1 MKIVPL
7 VWRLLFVLTLVG
19 LLAGCG
25 SPTATE
31 TPTAAPTKAATA
43 VPTTA
48 PTLAPTVDL
57 QPTFNAIKT
66 QSAATV
72 IANLTQT
79 APSATPVPSA
89 TATKPAQQ
97 TAAPTTS
104 AATNTP
110 APKATNT
117 SAPILTPWTVVP
129 TRAAYSC
136 AVTSFSP
143 KATESFAPSSNFDVT
158 WVVMNTGTQQWPS
171 SETVLR
177 FVEGQKMQKFG
188 DAVLLP
194 KIVSPGETYTFG
206 IDMVAPAAA
215 GNYYM
220 NWRLTYGSVTL
231 CNMTV
236 TIVIK

>member
-1 MKIVPL
+1 M
-7 VWRLLFVLTLVG
+7 VWRLLFAFILVG

-43 VPTTA
+43 APTTA
-48 PTLAPTVDL
+48 PTQAPTVDL
-57 QPTFNAIKT
+57 QPTFNAVKT
-66 QSAATV
+66 QAAATV

-89 TATKPAQQ
+89 TATKPAQA
-97 TAAPTTS
+97 TAAPSTP
-104 AATNTP
+104 AATGTP

-117 SAPILTPWTVVP
+117 NAPILTPWTLVP
-129 TRAAYSC
+129 TKAAYSC
-136 AVTSFSP
+136 AVISSSP
-143 KATESFAPSSNFDVT
+143 TATQTFPPSSNFDVQ
-158 WVVMNTGTQQWPS
+158 WVVKNNGTQKWPA

-177 FVEGQKMQKFG
+177 YIEGQKMQKFG

-194 KIVSPGETYTFG
+194 KIVSPDETYTFG
-206 IDMVAPAAA
+206 IDMVAPAAT
-215 GNYYM
+215 GTYYM

-231 CNMTV
+231 CNMSL